1 MVNVQPNPRPVIK
14 IPTIEEMI
22 VVNFIF
28 VYQLIVH
35 SSEVIC
41 MIPKKK
47 PGYLPGFQ
55 KDKLDD
61 SFNKR
66 SFRIGKVRQ

>member
-1 MVNVQPNPRPVIK
+1 MVNVYPNPRPVIK

-35 SSEVIC
+35 SSEMIS
-41 MIPKKK
+41 MIPKKNPK
-47 PGYLPGFQ
+47 FFGSIIFIIY
-55 KDKLDD
+55 KK
-61 SFNKR
+61 FN
-66 SFRIGKVRQ
+66 SS

>member
-1 MVNVQPNPRPVIK
+1 M
-14 IPTIEEMI
+14 EEMI

-35 SSEVIC
+35 SSEIIC

-47 PGYLPGFQ
+47 PGYLPGVHKF
-55 KDKLDD
+55 KSEDHLIDMVIK
-61 SFNKR
+61 SPKN
-66 SFRIGKVRQ
+66 IWC